1 MRKSPG
7 KDFLMVFDFVDNT
20 NMFNVACSIHR
31 ILGISEYVPGGLVLG
46 TKHGVKMDMD
56 MFRQGQ
62 KPEVLVDY
70 PIHMAGYETIDLFN
84 WQEQAKGMLS
94 QIAFTQMVN
103 VQSETI
109 ERYIRDGKIVPDME
123 VPVGEHRSFK
133 FFQKSTVEKYAR
145 EYGWTLITKA
155 NMKEIF
161 LQMVDSMTMSYSYK
175 PVFMLAFLDNM
186 NDAGEARLEDV
197 ARSFAAFYEDRLA
210 HGLPAEKK
218 NCIFTKGG
226 YSQKDVE
233 RLILSMPFKR
243 YEDMH
248 IMHHSKH
255 LGTLQFYKALVRQL
269 TDEDYAAIRESCH
282 AAIARYF
289 GTAKA

>member
-1 MRKSPG
+1 
-7 KDFLMVFDFVDNT
+7 
-20 NMFNVACSIHR
+20 
-31 ILGISEYVPGGLVLG
+31 
-46 TKHGVKMDMD
+46 
-56 MFRQGQ
+56 
-62 KPEVLVDY
+62 
-70 PIHMAGYETIDLFN
+70 
-84 WQEQAKGMLS
+84 
-94 QIAFTQMVN
+94 
-103 VQSETI
+103 
-109 ERYIRDGKIVPDME
+109 ME

-133 FFQKSTVEKYAR
+133 FFQKSTVEKYAK

-161 LQMVDSMTMSYSYK
+161 LQMVDTMTMSYSYK

-197 ARSFAAFYEDRLA
+197 ARSFAAFYEDRRA

-255 LGTLQFYKALVRQL
+255 LGTLQFYKTLVRQL

-282 AAIARYF
+282 QAIDRYF
-289 GTAKA
+289 ADKKAE